1 LDGATQVKAVPLRKC
16 FDQHEID
23 ALLKGFCSLGAQV
36 LGIADADGV
45 WLAAYPSAPDA
56 AALVQQAASTRCEAS
71 DLRRVAVPL
80 VVEETLYGVLYGD
93 LTAAPFLPALREVL
107 TMLIQKA
114 QVQKALAGETLDRY
128 REINLLY
135 RAHETIGSSL
145 DLEEVIRR
153 VLQESAR
160 ITKASGGSVL
170 VLDGVTNRLTSCDS
184 VGFDVARAE
193 QSLMGGAFS
202 DEVFETGKP
211 RILNNMDHL
220 MRPGD
225 ANEVQL
231 VSLLGAP
238 LRSSQGVLGVITLAR
253 IEAGATFTAG
263 DEKLLTAL
271 ASQAGIA
278 IANAREVQARE
289 RRLKQQIEALRIEID
304 ESKKQREVFAITEN
318 EYFAYLQE
326 NAQHMRAEFD
336 L

>member
-1 LDGATQVKAVPLRKC
+1 VKAIPLRKAL
-16 FDQHEID
+16 DPHQTEV
-23 ALLKGFCSLGAQV
+23 LLKGFCSLGAQV
-36 LGIADADGV
+36 LGIADADGA
-45 WLAAYPSAPDA
+45 WLVACPSAPDA
-56 AALVQQAASTRCEAS
+56 ATLVQQATDTRCEAS
-71 DLRRVAVPL
+71 DERGVALPL
-80 VVEETLYGVLYGD
+80 VVEETLYGTLYGD
-93 LTAAPFLPALREVL
+93 RTAAPVLPALRDVL
-107 TMLIQKA
+107 ETLIQRA

-135 RAHETIGSSL
+135 RAHETIGASL

-170 VLDGVTNRLTSCDS
+170 LRDSVTSLLTLCDS

-193 QSLMGGAFS
+193 QGLMGGAFS

-225 ANEVQL
+225 DNEVQL

-238 LRSSQGVLGVITLAR
+238 LRSNEGVLGVITLAR
-253 IEAGATFTAG
+253 TEAGAIFTAG

-304 ESKKQREVFAITEN
+304 ESKKQREIFAITES

-326 NAQHMRAEFD
+326 NAQHLRAEFD

>member
-1 LDGATQVKAVPLRKC
+1 MKVVPLKKC
-16 FDQHEID
+16 LDQHEIE
-23 ALLKGFCSLGAQV
+23 ALLRGFCSLGAQV
-36 LGIADADGV
+36 VGIADADGTWWAV
-45 WLAAYPSAPDA
+45 YPSAPDA
-56 AALVQQAASTRCEAS
+56 SALLQQASSTRREAS
-71 DLRRVAVPL
+71 DERGVAVPL
-80 VVEETLYGVLYGD
+80 VVEDTLYGVLYGD
-93 LTAAPFLPALREVL
+93 LAAAPFVPALRDML
-107 TMLIQKA
+107 TILIQKA
-114 QVQKALAGETLDRY
+114 QVQKSLVGETLDRY

-135 RAHETIGSSL
+135 RAHETIGASL

-153 VLQESAR
+153 VLQESTR
-160 ITKASGGSVL
+160 IAKASGGSVL
-170 VLDGVTNRLTSCDS
+170 LLGSLTSLLTPCDS

-193 QSLMGGAFS
+193 EALIGRAFS
-202 DEVFETGKP
+202 DTVFETGKS

-225 ANEVQL
+225 VDEVQL

-238 LRSSQGVLGVITLAR
+238 LRSSDGILGVITLAHTQ
-253 IEAGATFTAG
+253 AGAMFTAS

-289 RRLKQQIEALRIEID
+289 RGLKQQIEALRIEID
-304 ESKKQREVFAITEN
+304 ESKKQREVFAITES

>member
-16 FDQHEID
+16 LDPHQTE
-23 ALLKGFCSLGAQV
+23 AMLKGFCSLGAQV

-45 WLAAYPSAPDA
+45 WLAAYPSTPDA
-56 AALVQQAASTRCEAS
+56 AALVQQATGSRCETSGAQG
-71 DLRRVAVPL
+71 VAVPL
-80 VVEETLYGVLYGD
+80 VVEEILYGILYGD
-93 LTAAPFLPALREVL
+93 LTAAPLLPALRDVL
-107 TMLIQKA
+107 TIMIQKA

-135 RAHETIGSSL
+135 RAHETIGASL

-153 VLQESAR
+153 VLQESTR

-170 VLDGVTNRLTSCDS
+170 LLDSVNHLLTPCDS

-193 QSLMGGAFS
+193 QGLMGGAFS

-238 LRSSQGVLGVITLAR
+238 LRSSDGILGVITLAQTKP
-253 IEAGATFTAG
+253 GAIFTAG

-271 ASQAGIA
+271 ASQAGVA

-304 ESKKQREVFAITEN
+304 ESKKQREVFAITES

-326 NAQHMRAEFD
+326 NAQHLRAEFD

>member
-1 LDGATQVKAVPLRKC
+1 V
-16 FDQHEID
+16 
-23 ALLKGFCSLGAQV
+23 
-36 LGIADADGV
+36 
-45 WLAAYPSAPDA
+45 
-56 AALVQQAASTRCEAS
+56 
-71 DLRRVAVPL
+71 
-80 VVEETLYGVLYGD
+80 
-93 LTAAPFLPALREVL
+93 PALRDML
-107 TMLIQKA
+107 TILIQKA
-114 QVQKALAGETLDRY
+114 QVQKALVGETLDRY

-135 RAHETIGSSL
+135 RAHETIGASL

-153 VLQESAR
+153 VLQESTR
-160 ITKASGGSVL
+160 IAKASGGSVL
-170 VLDGVTNRLTSCDS
+170 LLDSLTNLLTPCDS

-193 QSLMGGAFS
+193 QALMGRAFS
-202 DEVFETGKP
+202 DTVFQTGKP
-211 RILNNMDHL
+211 RILNNVHHL

-225 ANEVQL
+225 VDEVQL

-238 LRSSQGVLGVITLAR
+238 LRSSEDVLGVITLAR
-253 IEAGATFTAG
+253 TQAGAMFTAS

-289 RRLKQQIEALRIEID
+289 RGLKQQIEALRIEID
-304 ESKKQREVFAITEN
+304 ESKKQREVFAITES

>member
-1 LDGATQVKAVPLRKC
+1 MKAVPLKKC
-16 FDQHEID
+16 LDQHEIE

-36 LGIADADGV
+36 IGIADADGT
-45 WLAAYPSAPDA
+45 WFAAYPSAPDA
-56 AALVQQAASTRCEAS
+56 TALVQQASSARCEAS
-71 DLRRVAVPL
+71 DHRGVAVPL
-80 VVEETLYGVLYGD
+80 VVEEILFGILYGD
-93 LTAAPFLPALREVL
+93 LTAAPLLPAVREVL
-107 TMLIQKA
+107 ATLIQKA

-128 REINLLY
+128 REINVLY
-135 RAHETIGSSL
+135 RAHETIGASL

-153 VLQESAR
+153 VLQESTR
-160 ITKASGGSVL
+160 IAKASGGSVL
-170 VLDGVTNRLTSCDS
+170 LLDSVTNLLTPCDS
-184 VGFDVARAE
+184 VGFNVARAE
-193 QSLMGGAFS
+193 QGLVGGALS

-211 RILNNMDHL
+211 RILNNVDHL

-225 ANEVQL
+225 VDEVQL

-238 LRSSQGVLGVITLAR
+238 LRSSEGILGVITLAR
-253 IEAGATFTAG
+253 TEAGAIFTAG

-304 ESKKQREVFAITEN
+304 ESKKQREVFAITES

-326 NAQHMRAEFD
+326 NAQHLRAEFD